1 MKKLHSIISSSG
13 RQIISYLKDYRFS
26 SILLRY
32 FLLLF
37 VCLMMP
43 MTLLSIWYG
52 QQMKENLYKE
62 MINRN
67 EAALSQ
73 THDNVSSIIISAE
86 NLVFSL
92 SQNQGVAYIATRDS
106 LGDSVRDYVKN
117 LQNTLSLLVTANRYI
132 ESACVYFQKSDSFVS
147 NTGAF
152 ELWEYGDAACL
163 EQYHTQMGN
172 RTVLFAR
179 KGNNQYPY
187 LLTVLYPVG
196 ATKEGNSGVAVIN
209 INVEKLG
216 DYIGSGKYRNKD
228 YSPMLLVLDKNREN
242 IVYSDEYRLLSEGIS
257 SVDELLQSVSWE
269 EQFSQLCDM
278 WGGSHIVSGMYSG
291 GDGFWYIYISS
302 MNQFETQNH
311 AANALLVNVVILTGI
326 LCLVLACMLA
336 TWVYKPIRKTI
347 SVLDNMSMLTQWDK
361 KEHIDEMEAIQRS
374 ILEAK
379 KEQENLNERM
389 QERMVSLH
397 NAQIC
402 ALQTQINPHFLYN
415 TLESISNAAA
425 LLMGEENKVTKMVYT
440 LGRLM
445 RISLAAENYLVPIEE
460 ELEHVKLYVELMEFR
475 FRGHIRMHI
484 DIPEEMYQERIVKLT
499 LQPLIENA
507 IDHGLTKKR
516 NQGNIWIKGECRE
529 DELFLYV
536 IDDGNG
542 ISDEQM
548 EKLQKKL
555 KVSTISDSRH
565 IGMRNVNQRIKLV
578 FGEDYGL
585 SVSCEEGG
593 GTQVC
598 VHFKRI

>member
-1 MKKLHSIISSSG
+1 MKKQHTMIRFSG
-13 RQIISYLKDYRFS
+13 KQIVSYLKDYRFS

-37 VCLMMP
+37 LCLMVP

-52 QQMKENLYKE
+52 QQMKDNLYDE

-67 EAALSQ
+67 EAALAQ

-86 NLVFSL
+86 NLAFSL
-92 SQNQGVAYIATRDS
+92 AKDQSVTYLATRYSLEDS
-106 LGDSVRDYVKN
+106 RLDHVKD
-117 LQNTLSLLVTANRYI
+117 LQGILSLSVSASRYL
-132 ESACVYFQKSDSFVS
+132 ESACVYFKRSESVVFDGGAVPVEEYEDS
-147 NTGAF
+147 AF
-152 ELWEYGDAACL
+152 L
-163 EQYHTQMGN
+163 ERYHMQMGS

-179 KGNNQYPY
+179 KENNKYPY
-187 LLTVLYPVG
+187 LLTVMFPV
-196 ATKEGNSGVAVIN
+196 ASTKEGNEGAVVIN
-209 INVEKLG
+209 INVEKMG

-228 YSPMLLVLDKNREN
+228 YSPMLLVLDENRKN
-242 IVYSDEYRLLSEGIS
+242 IVYSDEYRLLSQGIGS
-257 SVDELLQSVSWE
+257 LEELLAGVSWTP
-269 EQFSQLCDM
+269 QFSQLCDM
-278 WGGSHIVSGMYSG
+278 WDGRHIVSGKHSG
-291 GDGFWYIYISS
+291 HDGFWYLYISS
-302 MNQFETQNH
+302 MNQFEAHSH
-311 AANALLVNVVILTGI
+311 AANKLLTNVIVLTGI
-326 LCLVLACMLA
+326 LCLLLAFLLA
-336 TWVYKPIRKTI
+336 MWVYKPIRKTI

-379 KEQENLNERM
+379 KEQDNLNERM

-425 LLMGEENKVTKMVYT
+425 LLMGGDNKVTEMVYT

-445 RISLAAENYLVPIEE
+445 RISLAAEKYLVPIEE

-475 FRGHIRMHI
+475 FRGHINMHVE
-484 DIPEEMYQERIVKLT
+484 IPEELYQERIVKLT

-516 NQGNIWIKGECRE
+516 TQGNIWIKGECRK
-529 DELFLYV
+529 DELFLWV
-536 IDDGNG
+536 IDDGQG
-542 ISDEQM
+542 ISGERM
-548 EKLQKKL
+548 EKLQEKL

-565 IGMRNVNQRIKLV
+565 IGLRNVNQRLQLV
-578 FGEDYGL
+578 FGETYGL
-585 SVSCEEGG
+585 SVSRAEGG

-598 VHFKRI
+598 VHFRRI